1 MPDAYQREVMHLQI
15 DRIWIDCSIRES
27 HGMSAQCTQFPVEDG
42 PNVSDHVRTQ
52 PETLHL
58 EGVVS
63 NTPLDAPKSHTEGLV
78 FDDKSSYPLRDAHG
92 QKITTT
98 FDTYVSKS
106 LEGEP
111 VGAWL
116 SVLPFVGQ
124 VADLTR
130 RSTDPRWPKVKLAM
144 ERAQPRNILNN
155 LSMTAPQMLISPAA
169 NPRTDVATASV
180 DRVEAVAAALRDSF
194 MRRRPVQ
201 VVTAFRTYQNA
212 VMVELSV
219 TRDASSSRN
228 ALMFTAQC
236 QMVNVVG
243 VTYGTPL
250 PAQVRATPAK
260 AKGTQNT
267 QPTKPGEVSPDQKD
281 KTSSL
286 KQVLSGAKQ
295 RLQGLA
301 HPTP

>member
-1 MPDAYQREVMHLQI
+1 MPAAYQREVTHLQI
-15 DRIWIDCSIRES
+15 DRIWIDCSVRES

-42 PNVSDHVRTQ
+42 PNVSDHVRTA

-58 EGVVS
+58 EGIVT

-78 FDDKSSYPLRDAHG
+78 FDDKSSYALRDAHG

-98 FDTYVSKS
+98 FDQYVSKTI
-106 LEGEP
+106 EGEP

-124 VADLTR
+124 VSDLTR
-130 RSTDPRWPKVKLAM
+130 RGSDPRWPKVKLAM

-155 LSMTAPQMLISPAA
+155 LSMTAPQMLISTAA
-169 NPRTDVATASV
+169 ARSGDPSASASV
-180 DRVEAVAAALRDSF
+180 DRVGAVAAALRDSF
-194 MRRRPVQ
+194 ARRRPVQ
-201 VVTAFRTYQNA
+201 VVTAYRVYQNA

-219 TRDASSSRN
+219 TRDASGSRN

-267 QPTKPGEVSPDQKD
+267 QPTKPGEISPDQKK
-281 KTSSL
+281 KTTL
-286 KQVLSGAKQ
+286 FKQAITAAKEK
-295 RLQGLA
+295 LENLNS
-301 HPTP
+301 TP